1 MRNLEAK
8 FRLANLKEAQEAAE
22 AIGFVHRATL
32 AQRDTF
38 FNATNGKLKLRE
50 EPTSAALIHY
60 QRDRAGDLE
69 LSNYTIVTV
78 ADPIAMRA
86 MLEASLGVIAT
97 VRKRRIVLI
106 RNNVRLHL
114 DDVEGLGQFGE
125 VEAIL
130 REHEAAALYDEEVRG
145 ILEALGV
152 PASALIATSYFE
164 LMRVAAGR

>member
-8 FRLANLKEAQEAAE
+8 FRLANLRQAQEAAE
-22 AIGFVHRATL
+22 TIGFVRRATL

-50 EPTSAALIHY
+50 EPLSATLIHY

-69 LSNYTIVTV
+69 LSNYAIVTV
-78 ADPIAMRA
+78 PDPGAMRA

-97 VRKRRIVLI
+97 VRKCRIVLI
-106 RNNVRLHL
+106 RSNVRLHL

-125 VEAIL
+125 IEAIL

-164 LMRVAAGR
+164 LMRAAAGR